1 MSVTVNVQKGI
12 AEVYL
17 DHPPVNA
24 LDSAGWSRLA
34 ETITTSSDDGEP
46 DARQLPGWGLSLVRK

>member
-1 MSVTVNVQKGI
+1 MSVKVSIEQGI

-24 LDSAGWSRLA
+24 LDSDGWTQLA
-34 ETITTSSDDGEP
+34 ETIT
-46 DARQLPGWGLSLVRK
+46 SLGQNEEVRVVILAAK